1 MADISD
7 VYEGYLQ
14 FIGGGYL
21 QYLSLV
27 APAHSASLSCCN
39 ILELKAKF
47 LPKENIYSLSRFRGF
62 QRLRAKFCEKKIY
75 ISSAHFRLEGRGDSP
90 QEMKLKLIIMAE
102 EI

>member
-62 QRLRAKFCEKKIY
+62 QRLRAKFAKRKY
-75 ISSAHFRLEGRGDSP
+75 VFLQQISWLEGRGESP
-90 QEMKLKLIIMAE
+90 QEMKLKLIILAE
-102 EI
+102 EK